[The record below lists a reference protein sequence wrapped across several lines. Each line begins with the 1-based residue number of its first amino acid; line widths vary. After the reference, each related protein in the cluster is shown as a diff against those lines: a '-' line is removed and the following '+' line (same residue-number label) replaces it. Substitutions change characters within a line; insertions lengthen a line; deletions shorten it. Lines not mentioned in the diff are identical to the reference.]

1 MRAKPKSELEC
12 FVLGLVWQLGPV
24 SAYSVRTHM
33 QKSPSTQWSGS
44 AGAIYPLLRRL
55 QSGRLVTG
63 LRDKVGRRSRM
74 RYRITAAGLNALR
87 QWIGPPLRGDVV
99 TVTYDPLRTRARFL
113 AALPPAR
120 QREWFAAAI
129 ATLDEVEKR
138 VRTWHAL
145 HAGGGNPYLVLLTL
159 HGELDVQARRKWLE
173 QVGRLLST
181 RD

>member
-63 LRDKVGRRSRM
+63 VRDKVGRRPRV
-74 RYRITAAGLNALR
+74 RYQITAAGLHALK
-87 QWIGPPLRGDVV
+87 QWIGPPLCGDVV
-99 TVTYDPLRTRARFL
+99 TVSYDPLRTRARFL
-113 AALPPAR
+113 AILPPAR
-120 QREWFAAAI
+120 QREWIAAAI
-129 ATLDEVEKR
+129 ATLDEVEQR

-145 HAGGGNPYLVLLTL
+145 HAAGGNPYLMLLTL
-159 HGELDVQARRKWLE
+159 HGELDVQARRTWLKHAA
-173 QVGRLLST
+173 RLLSK
-181 RD
+181 DG